1 MRVLWHRLD
10 PCGYRMLLAMEKKQS
25 QEIASVHDKAS
36 RLLQVART
44 GYQLVVK
51 AAKAARRAHARL
63 DGHMGLPTELLRC
76 ALKPVERGN
85 MAI

>member
-10 PCGYRMLLAMEKKQS
+10 PCGYCMLLAMEKKQS

-36 RLLQVART
+36 RLLQVARRRT

-63 DGHMGLPTELLRC
+63 DGLADRAPAMR
-76 ALKPVERGN
+76 A
-85 MAI
+85 